1 MRTAFFI
8 SIFTLLS
15 GFVCAQTTDYKVYR
29 KQQQRFPTCTV
40 MDSAI
45 VNNILKELLAL
56 DTTQF
61 SSNLDD
67 YYQDLAMSYYQ
78 VYCSRQDTSLL
89 HNAIETYLKIKV
101 LTDSD
106 YWNMMHIHCI
116 LGECQKGEAYLKL
129 YREATP
135 LAFQTPKEEEIAR
148 IQHSC
153 QIASQ
158 LHIDIQTFE
167 QNGVQK
173 AAAMASH
180 SPNSAYRAYKRRFD
194 YIILN
199 TPKIHAADQAEARKK
214 LFGLYPDTLAMKA
227 EYKRLLVMD
236 STLSFHLMAMME
248 AIDNKGKGAE
258 KTQFTEEE
266 FFQVASRFFYIDTI
280 LSDTSFQTHIC
291 IGINGVNQT
300 NDQKDLTLLAAFSY
314 EAIFSDFDQD
324 TSVVEQVFEKH
335 KKELEQKMKSGETHK
350 ADLDAL
356 RNELYTRMAQD
367 IVFQKVLLDAFHQNK
382 ANLAFKLKPDN
393 AYVFHL
399 IPSVKDNIYG
409 ISLGPIGS
417 EAICNAIKLRRTHGI
432 NIQLIGQGFFI
443 PLNRKEFAFEQILL
457 PLDSLFFTTQ
467 NARVLHNGLLL
478 STCGTHT
485 DFSNGIVLS
494 VGCSFGR
501 KVNGLAINLFA
512 NKYYVVN
519 GIALGIQNQAH
530 KVNGLQIGLFNRCVE
545 LNGLQIGLWNV
556 NEKRKL
562 PIVNW

>member
-8 SIFTLLS
+8 TIFTLLS
-15 GFVCAQTTDYKVYR
+15 GFSSAQTTDYKVYR
-29 KQQQRFPTCTV
+29 KQNQHPTCTV
-40 MDSAI
+40 LDSTI
-45 VNNILKELLAL
+45 VNDVLSELLTL
-56 DTTQF
+56 DTTPF
-61 SSNLDD
+61 TSNLDV
-67 YYQDLAMSYYQ
+67 YYKDLSLAYYQ
-78 VYCSRQDTSLL
+78 VYLSRKDTALL
-89 HNAIETYLKIKV
+89 RSSINSYSKIKV
-101 LTDSD
+101 PTDAD
-106 YWNMMHIHCI
+106 YWNIMHIHCI
-116 LGECQKGEAYLKL
+116 LGECQKGAYYLRL
-129 YREATP
+129 YRAATP
-135 LAFQTPKEEEIAR
+135 VELQTQKEEEISR
-148 IQHSC
+148 IQRSC
-153 QIASQ
+153 QLTSQ
-158 LHIDIQTFE
+158 FHIDIQTFE

-199 TPKIHAADQAEARKK
+199 TPKIHAADQVEARKK

-227 EYKRLLVMD
+227 EYKRLLFMD
-236 STLSFHLMAMME
+236 STLSSNMLAMIH
-248 AIDNKGKGAE
+248 AIDQKE
-258 KTQFTEEE
+258 DRQQITQFSEEE
-266 FFQVASRFFYIDTI
+266 FFQVASRFFYIDSI
-280 LSDTSFQTHIC
+280 LSVASFQTHIC

-300 NDQKDLTLLAAFSY
+300 KNQKDLTLLAAFSY
-314 EAIFSDFDQD
+314 EAIFSDFNREASLID
-324 TSVVEQVFEKH
+324 QVFEKH
-335 KKELEQKMKSGETHK
+335 KQELEQKMKSGEINKT
-350 ADLDAL
+350 DIEAL
-356 RNELYTRMAQD
+356 RKDLYARMAQD
-367 IVFQKVLLDAFHQNK
+367 IVFQKVLLDAYHQNE

-443 PLNRKEFAFEQILL
+443 PMNRKEFAFEQIFL

-467 NARVLHNGLLL
+467 NARSLHNGLLL
-478 STCGTHT
+478 STFGTYT

-501 KVNGLAINLFA
+501 EVNGLAVNLFA
-512 NKYYVVN
+512 NKYYVAN
-519 GIALGIQNQAH
+519 GVELGIQNQAH
-530 KVNGLQIGLFNRCVE
+530 KVNGLQVGLFNRCVE

-562 PIVNW
+562 PLVNW

>member
-1 MRTAFFI
+1 MRFYFLVLFAFY
-8 SIFTLLS
+8 SGLLS
-15 GFVCAQTTDYKVYR
+15 AQTTDYKVYR

-45 VNNILKELLAL
+45 VNDILKELLAL

-78 VYCSRQDTSLL
+78 VYCRRQDTSLL
-89 HNAIETYLKIKV
+89 NNAIKTYIKIKV

-116 LGECQKGEAYLKL
+116 LGECQKGAYYLHL
-129 YREATP
+129 YRAATP
-135 LAFQTPKEEEIAR
+135 LELQKPKEEEISR
-148 IQHSC
+148 IQRICHIS
-153 QIASQ
+153 SQ
-158 LHIDIQTFE
+158 LQIELQYYE
-167 QNGVQK
+167 QNGIQK
-173 AAAMASH
+173 AAAMATH
-180 SPNSAYRAYKRRFD
+180 SPNSKYRAYKRRFD

-214 LFGLYPDTLAMKA
+214 LFDLYPDTLALKD

-236 STLSFHLMAMME
+236 STLSFHLIAMME
-248 AIDNKGKGAE
+248 AIDQKGKGIE
-258 KTQFTEEE
+258 KTQYTEEE
-266 FFQVASRFFYIDTI
+266 FFQVASRFFYIDEI
-280 LSDTSFQTHIC
+280 LSDTSFQTHVC
-291 IGINGVNQT
+291 IGFNGVNQT

-314 EAIFSDFDQD
+314 EAIFRDFDHAA
-324 TSVVEQVFEKH
+324 SVVEQVFEKH
-335 KKELEQKMKSGETHK
+335 RKELEQKMMSGAIHK
-350 ADLDAL
+350 ADIETL
-356 RNELYTRMAQD
+356 RNDLYTRMAQD
-367 IVFQKVLLDAFHQNK
+367 LAFQKVLMDAYQQNK
-382 ANLAFKLKPDN
+382 ENLAFKLKPDN
-393 AYVFHL
+393 AYVFHF

-457 PLDSLFFTTQ
+457 PLDSSFFTAQ
-467 NARVLHNGLLL
+467 NTRSLHNGLLL
-478 STCGTHT
+478 STFGTFT

-494 VGCSFGR
+494 AGCSFGR

-512 NKYYVVN
+512 SKYYVAN
-519 GIALGIQNQAH
+519 GVELGIQNQAH
-530 KVNGLQIGLFNRCVE
+530 KVNGLQVGLFNRCVE

-562 PIVNW
+562 PLINW